1 MAGTNSPNTDA
12 ATITPE
18 ANPKNAALTLAE
30 MSFLKKNTS
39 AEPAVVIKN
48 IKAMPI
54 AAIPGFVHI
63 VSSFRNY
70 TIFFFKFQ
78 SYVAPNKFV
87 NYFI

>member
-54 AAIPGFVHI
+54 AAIP
-63 VSSFRNY
+63 VSFISFPLSEIIPYSFSNFNRTSRRINL
-70 TIFFFKFQ
+70 
-78 SYVAPNKFV
+78 
-87 NYFI
+87 